1 MDMTDAVLSLAEQV
15 ADVHDHD
22 WRRMNSDVEVGLLE
36 YRCDLCA
43 VTWSGPRP
51 ARPRDPRETG
61 LRRG

>member
-1 MDMTDAVLSLAEQV
+1 MTEAVLGLV
-15 ADVHDHD
+15 AQDVDIHDHD
-22 WRRMNSDVEVGLLE
+22 WRRVNSDAELGLLE
-36 YRCDLCA
+36 YRCDLCS

>member
-1 MDMTDAVLSLAEQV
+1 MTEAATLLAEPAV
-15 ADVHDHD
+15 DLHDHD
-22 WRRMNSDVEVGLLE
+22 WRRVGSEVEAGILH